1 VVLGITDDPR
11 ERRTAYEI
19 EDFSRTDRS
28 PSLFA
33 PPEGYGIEDP
43 AASTAAG
50 SQP

>member
-11 ERRTAYEI
+11 DGRSTYEI
-19 EDFSRTDRS
+19 EDFSRTEPS

-33 PPEGYGIEDP
+33 PPEGYRIEDP
-43 AASTAAG
+43 AASTASG